1 MSYKKD
7 KDIIDP
13 EAFKK
18 IALLRLLFTIGLIIT
33 IPYGIMAHMEGN
45 HLVGFLDL
53 LATALVIFSYIHM
66 ERTRSY
72 LLAANITTLIMITL
86 FVILFLTG
94 GMANSGHMWSF
105 LMPLFS
111 LFMFGAKKG
120 SLITLLYALLLV
132 LFNLFPLEIID
143 YKAYR
148 FNFLSRYIGA
158 FILIFCIAYFFE
170 YHREK
175 INKTLSQKNVELENI
190 INELISTERTLRES
204 ESRFRELAD
213 LLPQPVFEA
222 DLKGNITYLSRSGY
236 EKSGYSEKDFPKG
249 FYALDMFVTEDQ
261 KRLKENTIKI
271 FKRKKLE
278 GIEYSIKRKD
288 GRTFPVIIHQAPI
301 IKNNQV
307 VGSRGIII
315 DISSLKQG
323 EEEKRL
329 LEEKLA
335 LSEKM
340 ETVGQLAG
348 GVAHDLNNVLSATV
362 GYPDLLLMNLP
373 PNSKLKKPILTM
385 KDSGLKAAAIV
396 QDLLALARRGVTV
409 NEIINMNEVISDY
422 LKSPEFEK
430 LATFHP
436 KTQVITEL
444 DIHLFKIRGSTIHLT
459 KMVMN
464 LISNAAESMPSGG
477 VIAISTYNKYLDQ
490 RIKAFDSFIS
500 EGDYIVLKICD
511 NGIGIPPDS
520 LQKIF
525 EPFYTKKEMG
535 RSGTGLGM
543 AVVLGT
549 VTDHSGNI
557 IINSVKNKGTTFE
570 LFFPIT
576 REKLLPKKFKKK
588 LKDYLGKGEK
598 ILVIDDIEQQREIAS
613 MLLTKLGYSVVTAPS
628 GEEAIQ
634 YVKKNSV
641 DLLLLDMIMVPGIDG
656 LDTFKEIKKIKPN
669 IKAVITSGFSET
681 ERVKEVQKMGAGAY
695 LKKPYTLE
703 NIGIAIK
710 HELNRK

>member
-1 MSYKKD
+1 M
-7 KDIIDP
+7 
-13 EAFKK
+13 
-18 IALLRLLFTIGLIIT
+18 
-33 IPYGIMAHMEGN
+33 
-45 HLVGFLDL
+45 
-53 LATALVIFSYIHM
+53 
-66 ERTRSY
+66 
-72 LLAANITTLIMITL
+72 
-86 FVILFLTG
+86 
-94 GMANSGHMWSF
+94 
-105 LMPLFS
+105 
-111 LFMFGAKKG
+111 
-120 SLITLLYALLLV
+120 
-132 LFNLFPLEIID
+132 
-143 YKAYR
+143 
-148 FNFLSRYIGA
+148 
-158 FILIFCIAYFFE
+158 
-170 YHREK
+170 
-175 INKTLSQKNVELENI
+175 
-190 INELISTERTLRES
+190 
-204 ESRFRELAD
+204 
-213 LLPQPVFEA
+213 
-222 DLKGNITYLSRSGY
+222 
-236 EKSGYSEKDFPKG
+236 
-249 FYALDMFVTEDQ
+249 
-261 KRLKENTIKI
+261 
-271 FKRKKLE
+271 
-278 GIEYSIKRKD
+278 
-288 GRTFPVIIHQAPI
+288 
-301 IKNNQV
+301 
-307 VGSRGIII
+307 
-315 DISSLKQG
+315 
-323 EEEKRL
+323 
-329 LEEKLA
+329 
-335 LSEKM
+335 
-340 ETVGQLAG
+340 
-348 GVAHDLNNVLSATV
+348 
-362 GYPDLLLMNLP
+362 
-373 PNSKLKKPILTM
+373 
-385 KDSGLKAAAIV
+385 
-396 QDLLALARRGVTV
+396 
-409 NEIINMNEVISDY
+409 
-422 LKSPEFEK
+422 
-430 LATFHP
+430 
-436 KTQVITEL
+436 
-444 DIHLFKIRGSTIHLT
+444 T